1 MPHGSA
7 RRYDIFVSY
16 ASVDRER
23 VESFVRQLEA
33 DNFQVYFDRNDV
45 IELRPLPLQL
55 AEALDASAHVL
66 LCLTPAYMRGPWAGF
81 EAQNAFAADPAGLGG
96 RIVPVWLER
105 ADAELPAYLR
115 QLPYFDLSRDPFGAY
130 RQLKGALERALTDP
144 PALPGAGE
152 IRRWHDE
159 ALARLDDPG
168 LALLLVRRAA
178 KGLVSLIYRDTFGD
192 SDATGTLDALAE
204 ALLRSAKLPE
214 AAAGDL
220 ATLQIFVRDALR
232 EEVEGTGTATPEKV
246 APAVAALSRL
256 GGWKF
261 GARPAPGP
269 EPSSSDLSRV
279 AVSRVDAR
287 AAWPLAEDGIVAW
300 DRAGRL
306 RSMRG
311 DRMPWQDHERIDIR
325 RVTTAAD
332 GRLAIGGW
340 GGAVRSFAGGP
351 EPAASFRL
359 DGTVGDLRYVQDA
372 LIAGSWKR
380 ELWRIGDD
388 GERRELVPVQ
398 GGVHRIAVPER
409 GDRFAVAELSGR
421 IDFYLAGGDL
431 HGRPQPAAGTLA
443 DIAYA
448 GRRLVLLTDEAVAGL
463 RVDGA
468 RSEPVPLPGAFAL
481 WPNSGHEHCLLLIRS
496 GPPDRP
502 AATRLLQ
509 VDEVDRH
516 LPYLT
521 LPAGDRLLSADATGL
536 RLVTRR
542 VDGCAYWR
550 DRTQVMFWP
559 EATAAAISGDGRRVA
574 VCRERQVELYE
585 DRA

>member
-1 MPHGSA
+1 VPHGSS
-7 RRYDIFVSY
+7 RRYDVFVSY
-16 ASVDRER
+16 ASVDREL
-23 VESFVRQLEA
+23 VEGFVRQLEA
-33 DNFQVYFDRNDV
+33 DDFQVYFDRNDV

-66 LCLTPAYMRGPWAGF
+66 LCLTPAYMRGPWASF
-81 EAQNAFAADPAGLGG
+81 EAQNAFAADPAGLQG
-96 RIVPVWLER
+96 RIVPVWLAH

-130 RQLKGALERALTDP
+130 RRLKGALDRALTDP

-159 ALARLDDPG
+159 ALASLHDPG

-178 KGLVSLIYRDTFGD
+178 KGLVSLIYRDSFGGA
-192 SDATGTLDALAE
+192 DATGTLDALAE
-204 ALLRSAKLPE
+204 ALLRSGRLPE

-220 ATLQIFVRDALR
+220 ATLQLFVRDALR
-232 EEVEGTGTATPEKV
+232 EEVEGTAAATPEKV
-246 APAVAALSRL
+246 APAMAALGRL
-256 GGWKF
+256 GEWKF
-261 GARPAPGP
+261 GERPSPGP
-269 EPSSSDLSRV
+269 EPPSSDLSRV

-287 AAWPLAEDGIVAW
+287 AAWPLAEDEIVAW

-306 RSMRG
+306 RIMRG
-311 DRMPWQDHERIDIR
+311 DQVRWQDRERLDLR

-332 GRLAIGGW
+332 GRLAVGGW
-340 GGAVRSFAGGP
+340 CGAVRSFAGRSGP
-351 EPAASFRL
+351 VAEFRL
-359 DGTVGDLRYVQDA
+359 DGTVGDLRFVRDA

-409 GDRFAVAELSGR
+409 GDRFALAELSGR
-421 IDFYLAGGDL
+421 IDFYLATGDL
-431 HGRPQPAAGTLA
+431 HGHPQPATGSLA

-481 WPNSGHEHCLLLIRS
+481 WPSGDHGHCLLLIRS
-496 GPPDRP
+496 GPPGRQ

-509 VDEVDRH
+509 IDEVDRH
-516 LPYLT
+516 LPFLT
-521 LPAGDRLLSADATGL
+521 LPAGDRLLSADATGF

-542 VDGCAYWR
+542 AEGCAYWR

-559 EATAAAISGDGRRVA
+559 AATAAAISGDGRRLA

>member
-1 MPHGSA
+1 VGHGA
-7 RRYDIFVSY
+7 GRRYDVFVSY
-16 ASVDRER
+16 ASVDREQ
-23 VESFVRQLEA
+23 VESFVRQLES

-81 EAQNAFAADPAGLGG
+81 EAQNAFASDPAGLRG
-96 RIVPVWLER
+96 RIVPVWLEH
-105 ADAELPAYLR
+105 ADTDLPAYLR
-115 QLPYFDLSRDPFGAY
+115 QLPFFDLSRDPFGAY
-130 RQLKGALERALTDP
+130 RQLKGALERARNEP
-144 PALPGAGE
+144 PALPGADE
-152 IRRWHDE
+152 VRRWRDE
-159 ALARLDDPG
+159 ALASLGDPG
-168 LALLLVRRAA
+168 LALILVRRAA
-178 KGLVSLIYRDTFGD
+178 NGLVSLICRDTLGV
-192 SDATGTLDALAE
+192 SDATGTFDALAD
-204 ALLRSAKLPE
+204 ALLRSGRLPE

-246 APAVAALSRL
+246 APAMTALSRL
-256 GGWKF
+256 GDWKF
-261 GARPAPGP
+261 GERPSPGP
-269 EPSSSDLSRV
+269 ELPSSDLSRV
-279 AVSRVDAR
+279 AMSRVDAR
-287 AAWPLAEDGIVAW
+287 AAWPLADDGIVAW

-306 RSMRG
+306 RTMRG
-311 DRMPWQDHERIDIR
+311 EHVPWQDRERIDVR

-340 GGAVRSFAGGP
+340 SGAIRSFGGGP
-351 EPAASFRL
+351 GPVAEFRL
-359 DGTVGDLRYVQDA
+359 DGTVGDLRFVADA

-388 GERRELVPVQ
+388 GESRELVPVQ

-431 HGRPQPAAGTLA
+431 YGRPQPAAGPLA

-448 GRRLVLLTDEAVAGL
+448 GSRLVLLTDEAVAGL

-468 RSEPVPLPGAFAL
+468 RSTPVPLPGAYAL
-481 WPNSGHEHCLLLIRS
+481 WPNGDHDHCLLLIRS

-502 AATRLLQ
+502 AATRLLH

-521 LPAGDRLLSADATGL
+521 LPAGDRLLSADATGF

-542 VDGCAYWR
+542 ADGCAYWR
-550 DRTQVMFWP
+550 DRTQVAFWP
-559 EATAAAISGDGRRVA
+559 EATAAAISGDGRRIA

>member
-1 MPHGSA
+1 VPHGSG
-7 RRYDIFVSY
+7 RRYDVFVSY
-16 ASVDRER
+16 ASVDREQ

-81 EAQNAFAADPAGLGG
+81 EAQNAFAADPAGLRG

-130 RQLKGALERALTDP
+130 RQLRGALERARKDP

-159 ALARLDDPG
+159 ALAGLDDPG
-168 LALLLVRRAA
+168 LALFLVRRAA
-178 KGLVSLIYRDTFGD
+178 KGLVSLIYRDTLGD
-192 SDATGTLDALAE
+192 PDATETFDALAE
-204 ALLRSAKLPE
+204 ALLRSGKLPE

-232 EEVEGTGTATPEKV
+232 EEVEGTGAATPEKV
-246 APAVAALSRL
+246 APAVPALSRL
-256 GGWKF
+256 GEWKF
-261 GARPAPGP
+261 GERPSFGP
-269 EPSSSDLSRV
+269 ELPSSDLSRV
-279 AVSRVDAR
+279 AVSRVHAR
-287 AAWPLAEDGIVAW
+287 AAWPLADDGIVAW
-300 DRAGRL
+300 DHAGRL
-306 RSMRG
+306 RTMRG
-311 DRMPWQDHERIDIR
+311 EQVRWQDRERVDIR

-351 EPAASFRL
+351 EPVAEFRL
-359 DGTVGDLRYVQDA
+359 DGTVGDLRFVRDA

-388 GERRELVPVQ
+388 GERRELVPAQ

-431 HGRPQPAAGTLA
+431 HGRPQPAIGALA

-481 WPNSGHEHCLLLIRS
+481 RPNGDHEHCLLLIRS

-516 LPYLT
+516 MPYLT
-521 LPAGDRLLSADATGL
+521 LPAGDRLLSADATGF

-542 VDGCAYWR
+542 ADGCAYWR
-550 DRTQVMFWP
+550 DRTQVM
-559 EATAAAISGDGRRVA
+559 
-574 VCRERQVELYE
+574 CERQVELYE

>member
-1 MPHGSA
+1 VPHGSD

-16 ASVDRER
+16 ASVDREL
-23 VESFVRQLEA
+23 VEGFVQLLEA
-33 DNFQVYFDRNDV
+33 DDFKVYFDQNV
-45 IELRPLPLQL
+45 IEFRPLPLQL

-66 LCLTPAYMRGPWAGF
+66 LCLTPAYMSGQWTGY
-81 EAQNAFAADPAGLGG
+81 EAQNAVSADPAGLQG
-96 RIVPVWLER
+96 RVMPVWLER
-105 ADAELPAYLR
+105 ADAELPHYLR
-115 QLPYFDLSRDPFGAY
+115 HLPYFDLSRDHFGGY
-130 RQLKGALERALTDP
+130 QRLKAALKRALTDP
-144 PALPGAGE
+144 PALPDATE

-159 ALARLDDPG
+159 ALADIDDPG
-168 LALLLVRRAA
+168 LALMLIRRAA
-178 KGLVSLIYRDTFGD
+178 KGLVSLIHRDTLGD
-192 SDATGTLDALAE
+192 SGPAATLDTMAE
-204 ALLRSAKLPE
+204 DLLRSGKLPE
-214 AAAGDL
+214 ATAGDV
-220 ATLQIFVRDALR
+220 AALQIFVRDALR

-246 APAVAALSRL
+246 APAVAALRRL
-256 GGWKF
+256 GAWKF
-261 GARPAPGP
+261 GGQTPAWQP
-269 EPSSSDLSRV
+269 PSTDLTRV

-287 AAWPLAEDGIVAW
+287 AAWPLPGDEIVVW
-300 DRAGRL
+300 DRTGRL
-306 RSMRG
+306 RIMRG
-311 DRMPWQDHERIDIR
+311 DRVRWQDRERVDVR
-325 RVTTAAD
+325 RVTSAVD

-340 GGAVRSFAGGP
+340 NGALRSFAGGDRP
-351 EPAASFRL
+351 VAEFRL
-359 DGTVGDLRYVQDA
+359 DGTVGDLRFVHDA

-388 GERRELVPVQ
+388 GRRRELVPVQ

-421 IDFYLAGGDL
+421 IDFYLAAGDL
-431 HGRPQPAAGTLA
+431 HGHPQPATGALA
-443 DIAYA
+443 DVAYA

-481 WPNSGHEHCLLLIRS
+481 WPNGDHDHCLLLIRS
-496 GPPDRP
+496 GPPRRP

-542 VDGCAYWR
+542 ADGCAYWR

-559 EATAAAISGDGRRVA
+559 DATAAAIAGDGRRIV
-574 VCRERQVELYE
+574 VCRDQQVEVYE